1 MENGKWKKQP
11 PTPCGSPATSGT
23 HFPFSIFH
31 FPLKATLIAI
41 ASLIAQTTSAQ
52 KFGYI
57 DSKAILDKIPE
68 YKVAQAELQKQTGVW
83 QADVEAKV
91 TAVDKLRKEYL
102 AEEILL
108 TDEMKKERTDLIT
121 KKDKEAKE
129 LQKKIFGF
137 DGLYFL
143 KKQELIKPL
152 QDKIFESVEKVCK
165 KKKVQIMFDK
175 SADLV
180 MIYTDTR
187 HDYTDFVLE
196 DLGLGDP
203 KDTIDNKKKKDQGSG
218 SGAQVGGGGD
228 K

>member
-1 MENGKWKKQP
+1 MHYALCISE
-11 PTPCGSPATSGT
+11 A
-23 HFPFSIFH
+23 
-31 FPLKATLIAI
+31 A
-41 ASLIAQTTSAQ
+41 AQ

-57 DSKAILDKIPE
+57 DSKAILDKMPE
-68 YKVAQAELQKQTGVW
+68 YKLAQGEIQKQTQVW

-91 TAVDKLRKEYL
+91 AEVDKLRKEFL

-108 TDEMKKERTDLIT
+108 TDEMKKERTDVIT

-129 LQKKIFGF
+129 LQKKVFGF
-137 DGLYFL
+137 EGLYFL

-180 MIYTDTR
+180 MVYTDTK

-203 KDTIDNKKKKDQGSG
+203 KDTIDNKKKDKSASTSDG
-218 SGAQVGGGGD
+218 GAS